1 MPNID
6 MRIYL
11 IKEIHISNKI
21 VTPDKKFKQIIEVEF
36 PPAYLV
42 CRLLLLG

>member
-1 MPNID
+1 MFNID

-11 IKEIHISNKI
+11 IKEIHIRNKI
-21 VTPDKKFKQIIEVEF
+21 MTPDKTFKKIIEVEF